1 MPLLFCGL
9 EKKGLSYMVMARIVY
24 YNGDFLPTDKVAISP
39 FNRGLLYGDG
49 VFETLRAY
57 NGRVFRLEQH
67 LIRMHEGLQVLR
79 IEPNREAHG
88 IERSIN
94 ELMKLNK
101 LSDAALRISVF
112 RGDGEGPEPP
122 DGLQSSIL
130 ISAKP
135 FNTYRAEDYATGF
148 WTYLVSM
155 RRSRYSPLSRIKS
168 LNYLDNILARLEARE
183 HNAQEALLLNTLGWV
198 AEGATSNIFIIK
210 DKKLITP
217 PVDAGIL
224 PGITRAAVLEIADS
238 LNLQAREE
246 TFSPEELLRADEAF
260 LTNSLMEIMPLVML
274 NEKKIGKG
282 KPGSLTA
289 LLHRCYRELVNR
301 ELQLPA

>member
-1 MPLLFCGL
+1 
-9 EKKGLSYMVMARIVY
+9 MVMARIVY
-24 YNGDFLPTDKVAISP
+24 YNGNLLPVDNVAISP

-57 NGRVFRLEQH
+57 SGQVFRLGQH
-67 LIRMHEGLQVLR
+67 VKRMHEGLQVLR
-79 IEPNREAHG
+79 IEPNWEAQS
-88 IERSIN
+88 IDLAIN
-94 ELMKLNK
+94 ELIKRNN

-112 RGDGEGPEPP
+112 RGDGEGPEPRE
-122 DGLQSSIL
+122 GLRSTIL

-135 FNTYRAEDYATGF
+135 FNTYCAEDYATGF
-148 WTYLVSM
+148 RAYLVSM
-155 RRSRYSPLSRIKS
+155 RRSGYSPLSRIKS

-198 AEGATSNIFIIK
+198 AEGGTSNIFIVK

-224 PGITRAAVLEIADS
+224 PGITRAAVLEIAGNADITT
-238 LNLQAREE
+238 QEE
-246 TFSPEELLRADEAF
+246 TFSPEELLRADESF

-274 NEKKIGKG
+274 NERKIGSG
-282 KPGSLTA
+282 RPGPLTE
-289 LLHRCYRELVNR
+289 LLRQSYRELVNK
-301 ELQLPA
+301 ELRLPA

>member
-1 MPLLFCGL
+1 
-9 EKKGLSYMVMARIVY
+9 MVMARIVY
-24 YNGDFLPTDKVAISP
+24 YNGEFLPADKVAISP

-57 NGRVFRLEQH
+57 SGRVFRLEQH
-67 LIRMHEGLQVLR
+67 SKRMCDGLQVLK
-79 IEPNREAHG
+79 IAPNEEAHG
-88 IERSIN
+88 IERAIN
-94 ELMKLNK
+94 ELLKLNN

-122 DGLQSSIL
+122 DGLRSSIL

-148 WTYLVSM
+148 RAYLVSM
-155 RRSRYSPLSRIKS
+155 RRSSYSPLSRIKS

-183 HNAQEALLLNTLGWV
+183 HNAQEALLLNTMGWV

-210 DKKLITP
+210 HKKLVTP
-217 PVDAGIL
+217 PVDSGSL
-224 PGITRAAVLEIADS
+224 PGITRAAVLEIAGNVD
-238 LNLQAREE
+238 LQTQEE
-246 TFSPEELLRADEAF
+246 TFSPEELLRADESF

-274 NEKKIGKG
+274 NERKIGSG
-282 KPGSLTA
+282 RPGLLTGA
-289 LLHRCYRELVNR
+289 LLQEYRKLVNR
-301 ELQLPA
+301 ELSLEP

>member
-1 MPLLFCGL
+1 
-9 EKKGLSYMVMARIVY
+9 MVMARIVY
-24 YNGDFLPTDKVAISP
+24 YNGELLPADKVAISP

-57 NGRVFRLEQH
+57 SGRVFRLEHH
-67 LIRMHEGLQVLR
+67 LKRMHEGLQVLR
-79 IEPNREAHG
+79 MEPNGEEHG
-88 IERSIN
+88 IERAIN
-94 ELMKLNK
+94 ELLKLNN

-122 DGLQSSIL
+122 EGMRSSIL
-130 ISAKP
+130 ISAQPCNKY
-135 FNTYRAEDYATGF
+135 FAENYATGF
-148 WTYLVSM
+148 RAYLVSM
-155 RRSRYSPLSRIKS
+155 RRSSYSPLSRIKS

-210 DKKLITP
+210 HKKLITP

-224 PGITRAAVLEIADS
+224 PGITRAAVLEIAGHLDIKT
-238 LNLQAREE
+238 QEE
-246 TFSPEELLRADEAF
+246 TYSPEELLRADESF

-274 NEKKIGKG
+274 NERKIGSG
-282 KPGSLTA
+282 RPGLLTGA
-289 LLHRCYRELVNR
+289 LLQQYRKLVNR
-301 ELQLPA
+301 ELSLHP

>member
-1 MPLLFCGL
+1 
-9 EKKGLSYMVMARIVY
+9 MVMTRIVY
-24 YNGDFLPTDKVAISP
+24 YKGNFLPADKVAISP

-57 NGRVFRLEQH
+57 SGRVFRLEQH
-67 LIRMHEGLQVLR
+67 LKRMQEGLQVLK
-79 IEPNREAHG
+79 IALNEEAHG
-88 IERSIN
+88 IERAIN
-94 ELMKLNK
+94 ELLKLNN

-122 DGLQSSIL
+122 DGLRLSIL

-135 FNTYRAEDYATGF
+135 FNKYFAEDYATGF
-148 WTYLVSM
+148 RAYLVSM
-155 RRSRYSPLSRIKS
+155 RRSSYSPLSRIKS

-198 AEGATSNIFIIK
+198 AECATSNIFIIK

-246 TFSPEELLRADEAF
+246 TFSPEELLRANEAF

-274 NEKKIGKG
+274 NEKKIGSG
-282 KPGSLTA
+282 RPGPLTE
-289 LLHRCYRELVNR
+289 LLHQGYRELVNK
-301 ELQLPA
+301 ELQMPA

>member
-1 MPLLFCGL
+1 
-9 EKKGLSYMVMARIVY
+9 MVMARIVY
-24 YNGDFLPTDKVAISP
+24 YNGELLPADKVAISP

-57 NGRVFRLEQH
+57 SGRVFRLEHH
-67 LIRMHEGLQVLR
+67 LKRMHEGLQVLR
-79 IEPNREAHG
+79 IAPNGEANG
-88 IERSIN
+88 IERAIN
-94 ELMKLNK
+94 ELLKLNN

-122 DGLQSSIL
+122 DGLRSSIL

-135 FNTYRAEDYATGF
+135 LNKYRAQDYETGF
-148 WTYLVSM
+148 SAHLVSM
-155 RRSRYSPLSRIKS
+155 RRSSYSPLSRIKS

-210 DKKLITP
+210 HKKLITP

-224 PGITRAAVLEIADS
+224 PGITRAAVLEIAGNVD
-238 LNLQAREE
+238 LQTQEE
-246 TFSPEELLRADEAF
+246 TFSPEELLRADESF

-274 NEKKIGKG
+274 NERKIGSG
-282 KPGSLTA
+282 RPGLLTGA
-289 LLHRCYRELVNR
+289 LLQQYRKLVNR
-301 ELQLPA
+301 ELSLHP

>member
-1 MPLLFCGL
+1 MIM
-9 EKKGLSYMVMARIVY
+9 ERIVY
-24 YNGDFLPTDKVAISP
+24 YNGDLLPADKLAISP

-57 NGRVFRLEQH
+57 GGRVFRLDQH
-67 LIRMHEGLQVLR
+67 LTRMHEGLQVLR
-79 IEPNREAHG
+79 IESQWNAHD
-88 IERSIN
+88 IKRAIN
-94 ELMKLNK
+94 ELLNRNK
-101 LSDAALRISVF
+101 VSEAALRISVF

-122 DGLQSSIL
+122 EGLQPSIL

-135 FNTYRAEDYATGF
+135 FNTYGEQDYAKGF
-148 WTYLVSM
+148 SAHLVSM
-155 RRSRYSPLSRIKS
+155 RRSSYSPLSRIKS

-210 DKKLITP
+210 DKILITP

-224 PGITRAAVLEIADS
+224 PGITRAAGLEIADS

-274 NEKKIGKG
+274 NEKKIGSG
-282 KPGSLTA
+282 KPGPLTE
-289 LLHRCYRELVNR
+289 LLHQGYRELVNK
-301 ELQLPA
+301 ELQMPA

>member
-1 MPLLFCGL
+1 
-9 EKKGLSYMVMARIVY
+9 MVMARIVY
-24 YNGDFLPTDKVAISP
+24 YNGDFLPAEKVAISP

-57 NGRVFRLEQH
+57 SGQVFRLGQH
-67 LIRMHEGLQVLR
+67 LKRMHEGLEVLR
-79 IEPNREAHG
+79 IEPNWEAQG
-88 IERSIN
+88 IDLAIS
-94 ELMKLNK
+94 ELIKRNN

-112 RGDGEGPEPP
+112 RGDGEGPEPRE
-122 DGLQSSIL
+122 GLRPYIL

-148 WTYLVSM
+148 RAYLVSM
-155 RRSRYSPLSRIKS
+155 RRSSYSPLARIKS

-198 AEGATSNIFIIK
+198 AEGATSNIFVIK

-224 PGITRAAVLEIADS
+224 PGITRAAVLELAGNADIKT
-238 LNLQAREE
+238 QEE
-246 TFSPEELLRADEAF
+246 TFSPEEMVRADESF

-274 NEKKIGKG
+274 NERKIGSG
-282 KPGSLTA
+282 RPGQLTE
-289 LLHRCYRELVNR
+289 LLRQSYRELVNK
-301 ELQLPA
+301 ELRLPA

>member
-1 MPLLFCGL
+1 
-9 EKKGLSYMVMARIVY
+9 MVMARIVY
-24 YNGDFLPTDKVAISP
+24 YNGDFLPAEKVAISP

-57 NGRVFRLEQH
+57 SGQVFRLGQH
-67 LIRMHEGLQVLR
+67 LKRMHEGLEVLR
-79 IEPNREAHG
+79 VEPNWEAQG
-88 IERSIN
+88 IDLAIS
-94 ELMKLNK
+94 ELIKRNN

-112 RGDGEGPEPP
+112 RGDGEGPEPRE
-122 DGLQSSIL
+122 GLRPSIL

-148 WTYLVSM
+148 RAYLVSM
-155 RRSRYSPLSRIKS
+155 RRSSYSPLARIKS

-198 AEGATSNIFIIK
+198 AEGATSNIFVIK

-224 PGITRAAVLEIADS
+224 PGITRAAVLELAGNADIKT
-238 LNLQAREE
+238 QEE
-246 TFSPEELLRADEAF
+246 TFSPEEMVRADESF

-274 NEKKIGKG
+274 NERKIGSG
-282 KPGSLTA
+282 RPGQLTE
-289 LLHRCYRELVNR
+289 LLRQSYRELVNK

>member
-1 MPLLFCGL
+1 
-9 EKKGLSYMVMARIVY
+9 MVMARIVY
-24 YNGDFLPTDKVAISP
+24 YNGNILPADNVAISP

-57 NGRVFRLEQH
+57 KGLVFRLGQH
-67 LIRMHEGLQVLR
+67 LKRMQEGLQVLR
-79 IEPNREAHG
+79 IEPDWEAHS
-88 IERSIN
+88 IERAIG
-94 ELMKLNK
+94 ELIKLNN

-122 DGLQSSIL
+122 EGLRSSIL

-148 WTYLVSM
+148 RAYLVSM
-155 RRSRYSPLSRIKS
+155 RRSSYSPLSRIKS

-238 LNLQAREE
+238 LDLQAREE
-246 TFSPEELLRADEAF
+246 TFSPEELLRADESF

-274 NEKKIGKG
+274 NERKIGSG
-282 KPGSLTA
+282 RPGPLTA
-289 LLHRCYRELVNR
+289 ALLQQYRNLVNR
-301 ELQLPA
+301 ELSL

>member
-1 MPLLFCGL
+1 
-9 EKKGLSYMVMARIVY
+9 MVMARIVY
-24 YNGDFLPTDKVAISP
+24 YNGDFMPTDKVAISP

-57 NGRVFRLEQH
+57 SGRVFRLEQH
-67 LIRMHEGLQVLR
+67 LIRMHEGQQVLR

-88 IERSIN
+88 IERAIN
-94 ELMKLNK
+94 ELIKHNN

-122 DGLQSSIL
+122 DGLQSAIL

-148 WTYLVSM
+148 RAYLVSM
-155 RRSRYSPLSRIKS
+155 RRSSYSPLSRIKS

-198 AEGATSNIFIIK
+198 AEGATSNVFIIK

-224 PGITRAAVLEIADS
+224 PGITRAAVLEIAES
-238 LNLQAREE
+238 LDLQAREE

-282 KPGSLTA
+282 KPGPLTE
-289 LLHRCYRELVNR
+289 LLRQGYRELVNR

>member
-1 MPLLFCGL
+1 
-9 EKKGLSYMVMARIVY
+9 MVMARIVY
-24 YNGDFLPTDKVAISP
+24 YNGDFMPTDKVAISP

-57 NGRVFRLEQH
+57 SGRVFRLEQH
-67 LIRMHEGLQVLR
+67 LIRMHEGQQVLR

-88 IERSIN
+88 IERAIN
-94 ELMKLNK
+94 ELIKHNN
-101 LSDAALRISVF
+101 LSDAVLRISVF

-122 DGLQSSIL
+122 DGLQSAIL

-148 WTYLVSM
+148 RAYLVSM
-155 RRSRYSPLSRIKS
+155 RRSSYSPLSRIKS

-198 AEGATSNIFIIK
+198 AEGATSNVFIIK
-210 DKKLITP
+210 GKKLITP

-224 PGITRAAVLEIADS
+224 PGITRAAVLEIAES

-282 KPGSLTA
+282 RPGPLTE
-289 LLHRCYRELVNR
+289 LLHQGYRELVNR

>member
-1 MPLLFCGL
+1 
-9 EKKGLSYMVMARIVY
+9 MVMARIVY
-24 YNGDFLPTDKVAISP
+24 CNGELLPADKVAISP

-57 NGRVFRLEQH
+57 SGRVFRLEQH
-67 LIRMHEGLQVLR
+67 LKRMQEGLQVLK
-79 IEPNREAHG
+79 IAPNEETHG
-88 IERSIN
+88 IERAIN
-94 ELMKLNK
+94 ELLKLNN

-112 RGDGEGPEPP
+112 RGDGEGPDPP
-122 DGLQSSIL
+122 EGLRASIL
-130 ISAKP
+130 IYAKP
-135 FNTYRAEDYATGF
+135 LNKYRAQDYETGF
-148 WTYLVSM
+148 SAHLVSM
-155 RRSRYSPLSRIKS
+155 RRSSYSPLSRIKS

-224 PGITRAAVLEIADS
+224 PGITRAAVLEIAGNVD
-238 LNLQAREE
+238 LQTQEE
-246 TFSPEELLRADEAF
+246 TFSPEELLRADESF

-274 NEKKIGKG
+274 NERKIGSG
-282 KPGSLTA
+282 RPGPLTGA
-289 LLHRCYRELVNR
+289 LLQQYRKLVNR
-301 ELQLPA
+301 ELSL